1 LEKTP
6 EKNKDF
12 KWSYAS
18 FYGFYIGFK
27 ATIVIEYE
35 SALPVVILIYS
46 GALYDSKI
54 FTGVM
59 ETLKRRGII

>member
-1 LEKTP
+1 MRP
-6 EKNKDF
+6 
-12 KWSYAS
+12 SMVVRY
-18 FYGFYIGFK
+18 GFK